1 MTTTLKIK
9 NINSDNYKKFYGYI
23 NRSNDKNI
31 DSNNAYFQ
39 ELQKNGIEC
48 EYLEITPVN
57 SDVENGNIK
66 MILSTKHSII

>member
-1 MTTTLKIK
+1 MSKRFHDRLKY
-9 NINSDNYKKFYGYI
+9 SVVDMVAMQL
-23 NRSNDKNI
+23 R
-31 DSNNAYFQ
+31 